1 MVMIIPVFIITNFLL
16 ILNNKNNIKKEK
28 LEEVNVLY
36 KGWNDE

>member
-16 ILNNKNNIKKEK
+16 IFNNKNNIKKEK